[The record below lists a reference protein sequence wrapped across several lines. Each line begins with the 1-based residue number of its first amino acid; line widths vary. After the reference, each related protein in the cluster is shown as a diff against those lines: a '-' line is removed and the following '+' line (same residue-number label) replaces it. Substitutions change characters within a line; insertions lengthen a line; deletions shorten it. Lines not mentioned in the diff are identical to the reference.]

1 VNETKCKNYTLYAFE
16 MEQEPLILASTVS
29 QQDPLVLAFTMSS
42 ACLLSV
48 ENFSQ
53 RISLI
58 REMRACRNKGKQSK
72 ETDNN
77 NVVIKHSQEPLGPS
91 QEL

>member
-1 VNETKCKNYTLYAFE
+1 MNETKHKNYILYAFE
-16 MEQEPLILASTVS
+16 MEQE
-29 QQDPLVLAFTMSS
+29 PLVLAFTMSS

-77 NVVIKHSQEPLGPS
+77 NVVIKRSQEPLGPS

>member
-1 VNETKCKNYTLYAFE
+1 MAVNGE
-16 MEQEPLILASTVS
+16 MNEAEQHPM
-29 QQDPLVLAFTMSS
+29 VLGTSLHATPMSS

-48 ENFSQ
+48 ENCSQ

>member
-1 VNETKCKNYTLYAFE
+1 MTLEWICPSETE
-16 MEQEPLILASTVS
+16 R
-29 QQDPLVLAFTMSS
+29 DLVVLPPMSS
-42 ACLLSV
+42 AGLLSV

-77 NVVIKHSQEPLGPS
+77 NIVIKRSQEPLGPS